1 VQICKTH
8 RGTGVEKLK
17 EKGKYYKLPYYEEF
31 QVEKLYLNEL
41 RKLPVL
47 SLKEELEYA
56 RKIALGDTEAR
67 RKLIE
72 ANLRLVVKIAKKY
85 TSQGV
90 STLDL
95 VEEGNIGLMRA
106 VEKYD
111 PARNCRFST
120 YATWWIKQSIERAIA
135 NYSRTI
141 RLPIHISSRIY
152 KISKTISGYTEKGE
166 NEPTSEDIAF
176 QTGLPI
182 DFVRNLFSVVIKTY
196 SLETLIGDD
205 GKLTL
210 EDTLPN
216 TSFEEPLSAFEHAKR
231 VEEIASWLDTLTND
245 EKKIIMM
252 RYGLDGDEPQ
262 TLEAIGKVFGV
273 TRERIRQLEQKAI
286 NKLRKMVKRK
296 NIERENI

>member
-1 VQICKTH
+1 M
-8 RGTGVEKLK
+8 EKLK

>member
-1 VQICKTH
+1 M
-8 RGTGVEKLK
+8 EKLK
-17 EKGKYYKLPYYEEF
+17 EEGKQYELSYYEEF
-31 QVEKLYLNEL
+31 QVERLYLNEL
-41 RKLPVL
+41 KKLPVL

-72 ANLRLVVKIAKKY
+72 ANLRLVVKIARKY

-176 QTGLPI
+176 QTGLPV
-182 DFVRNLFSVVIKTY
+182 DFVKNLFSVVIKTY

-205 GKLTL
+205 NKLTL

-216 TSFEEPLSAFEHAKR
+216 TYFEEPLSAFEHVKR
-231 VEEIASWLDTLTND
+231 VEEIASWLDALTND
-245 EKKIIMM
+245 EKKVIIM
-252 RYGLDGDEPQ
+252 RYGLDEEEPQ
-262 TLEAIGKVFGV
+262 TLEAIGRVFGV
-273 TRERIRQLEQKAI
+273 TRERIRQIEQKAI
-286 NKLRKMVKRK
+286 NKLRKTVKRK